1 MLPRLKRFAL
11 GGTLSL
17 IGVAA
22 VQGISLRESFRGQQ
36 KLDPPSGKLTGIER
50 WREERADEIQ
60 TRIKSL
66 EKHCIDLRAKIAE
79 DDRISRLEQRIEE
92 ASQGIKVKLAESEK
106 ILQIEKRLDGL
117 RSLLTAKLAN
127 AKLKLSSASDPH
139 SSLENRHHQKQLHQ
153 QQQQGTA
160 ASEIASKRRIQL
172 LVLGDSLAAGV
183 GCSDAKASPVL
194 PQVLARALSQKLV
207 ADVEWITVGAVGA
220 TVTDLRGLLQEI
232 SPKLGANK
240 EITRGPKLEV
250 VCVILCGLN
259 DWKHFL
265 ERREGGPLS
274 FREDLMI
281 LIGDL
286 NGLGVAH
293 VFVPA
298 LPAELLGTDPMFSL
312 GVWPLRYFA
321 TLLCKLWDHQKFA
334 VAASLGDGR
343 DGDVF
348 VESDGSAGAV
358 AAKSNATS
366 GSFVT
371 CTYIGSPDVD
381 RHYATPGP
389 GNVSPDGVHPS
400 DQGFRWWGRW
410 LAEKIIKRMSQETP

>member
-11 GGTLSL
+11 GGALSL
-17 IGVAA
+17 VGIAA
-22 VQGISLRESFRGQQ
+22 VQGISLRESFRGRQ
-36 KLDPPSGKLTGIER
+36 KLDPPSGKQTGIER

-66 EKHCIDLRAKIAE
+66 EKRWIDLRARLAE
-79 DDRISRLEQRIEE
+79 DERISRMEQRIDEF
-92 ASQGIKVKLAESEK
+92 SHGIKAKLAESEK
-106 ILQIEKRLDGL
+106 MQQIEKRLEGL
-117 RSLLTAKLAN
+117 HALLTAKLAN
-127 AKLKLSSASDPH
+127 AKQKLSSASAPH
-139 SSLENRHHQKQLHQ
+139 LSPENRHHQKQLHHQ
-153 QQQQGTA
+153 QQHGTA
-160 ASEIASKRRIQL
+160 VSEISSKRRIQL

-183 GCSDAKASPVL
+183 GCSDATASPVL
-194 PQVLARALSQKLV
+194 PQVLARALSHKLV

-220 TVTDLRGLLQEI
+220 TVTDLRGLLQKV

-240 EITRGPKLEV
+240 DIAREPKLEV

-265 ERREGGPLS
+265 ERRVGGPLS

-281 LIGDL
+281 LVGDL
-286 NGLGVAH
+286 NSLGVAH

-298 LPAELLGTDPMFSL
+298 LPAALLDTDPEFSL

-321 TLLCKLWDHQKFA
+321 SLLCRLWDHQKFA
-334 VAASLGDGR
+334 VAASLGD
-343 DGDVF
+343 
-348 VESDGSAGAV
+348 VESDGSTGAV
-358 AAKSNATS
+358 AIKSNAAS
-366 GSFVT
+366 AGSFTT

-389 GNVSPDGVHPS
+389 GNVSLDGVHPS
-400 DQGFRWWGRW
+400 DQGFNWWGRW
-410 LAEKIIKRMSQETP
+410 LAESIIKRMS